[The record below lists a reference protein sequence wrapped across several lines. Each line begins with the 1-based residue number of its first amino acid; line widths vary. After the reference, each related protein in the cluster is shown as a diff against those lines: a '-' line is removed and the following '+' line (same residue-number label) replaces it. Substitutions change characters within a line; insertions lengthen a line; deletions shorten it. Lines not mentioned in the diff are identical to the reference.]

1 MAGPPVKLA
10 ELKALTQARV
20 RAFLREPEAVFWVF
34 VFPLVLAL
42 VLGWAFKDRGPESE
56 KIAILATAGS
66 SLDRRLASAPLLEV
80 DRIESREQG
89 ENALRHGR
97 IAVLVVDG
105 DPLLL
110 RYDPQRPQA
119 ELARLRIQEALSA
132 GAEGAASWRVEE
144 VRDTGSRYIDWLLPG
159 LLGMNLMGTGLW
171 SIGYGI
177 ADMRQKKLLRRFLVT
192 PMRKSSFLMSF
203 ILARGVF
210 LVFEVTV
217 LTLFAVL
224 VLGVPLRGSII
235 GFALMNALG
244 MLTFA
249 SIGLLVAAR
258 ARTLEGVSGLMNATM
273 VPMWLFCGVFF
284 AYERYPD
291 AVQPLIKLLPL
302 TSLNDGLRAIM
313 LDGATLAS
321 LGTEVAMQVGW
332 SAVAFLAAIR
342 LFRWE

>member
-1 MAGPPVKLA
+1 MLVKLR
-10 ELKALTQARV
+10 EVKALTRARV
-20 RAFLREPEAVFWVF
+20 LAFMREPEAVFWVF
-34 VFPLVLAL
+34 IFPIVLA
-42 VLGWAFKDRGPESE
+42 VALGWAFKDRGPESE
-56 KIAILATAGS
+56 KVAIVSRGESSALHDKLAHA
-66 SLDRRLASAPLLEV
+66 LLLQVERV
-80 DRIESREQG
+80 PSREAG
-89 ENALRHGR
+89 EDALRHGR
-97 IAVLVVDG
+97 IAVLVLDG
-105 DPLLL
+105 DPPVL

-119 ELARLRIQEALSA
+119 EVARLRIQVALAENA
-132 GAEGAASWRVEE
+132 GAPVLRVEE
-144 VRDTGSRYIDWLLPG
+144 VRDTGSRYIDWLIPG

-203 ILARGVF
+203 VLARGVF
-210 LVFEVTV
+210 LVFEVSV

-224 VLGVPLRGSII
+224 VLGVPLRGTLV
-235 GFALMNALG
+235 GFALLCVLG
-244 MLTFA
+244 MLNFA
-249 SIGLLVAAR
+249 SIGLLVASR

-302 TSLNDGLRAIM
+302 TSLNDGLRAVM
-313 LDGATLAS
+313 LDGAGLAS
-321 LGTEVAMQVGW
+321 LWTEIAFQLGW
-332 SAVAFLAAIR
+332 TAVAFLAAIR